1 MLARRWRESRMTE
14 GRALTAAL
22 RQRDQTLRELRADAA
37 VHVAGL
43 AFAAVAAPAA
53 VIVATQSGG
62 AGRIAGAVVYAATL
76 VAMLAFSAAYNILA
90 HTAWSEA
97 LRRLDHA
104 AIYLKIAGSYT
115 PFAVAPLAQGVGPG
129 LLLGVWSAAALG
141 CLNKLFAPRRFER
154 ASVLLYLALG
164 WAFVLVF
171 EDARASMTAEAL
183 ALVAVGGGLY
193 TVGVGFHLWRS
204 LRYQNAIWHALV
216 LSGTGCIFAAVM
228 IEIA

>member
-1 MLARRWRESRMTE
+1 MTE
-14 GRALTAAL
+14 VQALTAAL
-22 RQRDQTLRELRADAA
+22 RQRDQTPRELRADAA
-37 VHVAGL
+37 VHMAGL

-53 VIVATQSGG
+53 VVVAAQSGG
-62 AGRIAGAVVYAATL
+62 ALRIAGAAVYAATL
-76 VAMLAFSAAYNILA
+76 VAMLAFSAAYNMFA

-115 PFAVAPLAQGVGPG
+115 PFAVAPLAHGAGPG

-141 CLNKLFAPRRFER
+141 CINKLLVPRRFER

-164 WAFVLVF
+164 WAFVLVLD
-171 EDARASMTAEAL
+171 EARGAMTAAAL

-193 TVGVGFHLWRS
+193 TVGVGFHLWRA
-204 LRYQNAIWHALV
+204 LPYQNAIWHALV
-216 LSGTGCIFAAVM
+216 LSGTACIFAAVV